1 MLRSSNGPLVENHW
15 WWNHNWSFPSKSFCF
30 MIEMSLM
37 TNATVFKVTMGCG
50 LYGYHA
56 KYLLEILYIAIF
68 ICGLYIMGL
77 SECFRWQYHSR
88 LLFGYLYHLSYVK
101 INEGLRLYTL
111 CLYTLLIMRWFLTPA
126 KLKCL
131 WLNVASSQ
139 EINRQTNPISWKCV
153 SIARGYISIWRTIY
167 TQKWTLAC
175 IWYAMGN
182 IRDTYH
188 IYEKTAYHMHVCD
201 WLTAQRCK
209 TRWNRT
215 RSPERKP

>member
-1 MLRSSNGPLVENHW
+1 M
-15 WWNHNWSFPSKSFCF
+15 
-30 MIEMSLM
+30 
-37 TNATVFKVTMGCG
+37 
-50 LYGYHA
+50 
-56 KYLLEILYIAIF
+56 LEILYIAIF

-77 SECFRWQYHSR
+77 GEGFRWQYHSR

-101 INEGLRLYTL
+101 IIEGLRLYTL

-188 IYEKTAYHMHVCD
+188 MHVCD

-209 TRWNRT
+209 TRWNRNDLQSANHNALDSLHNLQWNT
-215 RSPERKP
+215 IITALTEGAIDFIWAPL